1 MVGNYTEDL
10 GKAEIIL
17 GTLLGSAEVNKTE
30 THTEGKVRETLEGH
44 VERKAE
50 RILEVSAGAKG
61 AVQAVDSCSGE
72 DGEEALL

>member
-1 MVGNYTEDL
+1 M
-10 GKAEIIL
+10 GKAERIL

-50 RILEVSAGAKG
+50 RILEVSAGGKG
-61 AVQAVDSCSGE
+61 AGLKLWRRWTPAMGETGRKPFSG
-72 DGEEALL
+72 G